1 MSDPTPAEHRERL
14 LTELDR
20 VRRGVASAEA
30 TGLSILLDGCRT
42 GGPPPVGAL
51 EDQRL
56 LAGLRDRD
64 ARRVV
69 RLLEALRR
77 LDRGEH
83 GVCADCGGEIE
94 AGRLEAVPE
103 AVRCARCITA
113 AGPPPGGRW

>member
-20 VRRGVASAEA
+20 VRRGLASAEA
-30 TGLSILLDGCRT
+30 TGLSILLDACRT

-64 ARRVV
+64 VRRVA

-77 LDRGEH
+77 LDRREY

-94 AGRLEAVPE
+94 AGRLEAMPE
-103 AVRCARCITA
+103 AARCARCITP
-113 AGPPPGGRW
+113 AGPPPGGR